1 MKYNEIEVAL
11 DNGHGMN
18 TPGKR
23 SPNGL
28 LREAAWTREVVKII
42 SDKLSQHGIKSFIV
56 TPELNDTSLSTRA
69 ARVNKR
75 VEENK
80 KKGISTILF
89 SVHLNAA
96 GNGTSWVNAT
106 GWECWTT
113 KGNTKSDILAECA
126 YDAASEILSGFNVK
140 MRTDNTDGDRDKENN
155 WTILYKSNCPCIL
168 TENMFMDN
176 KGDYEFLMS
185 PYGKDLIANVHVKT
199 VLNWCNLNK

>member
-1 MKYNEIEVAL
+1 
-11 DNGHGMN
+11 
-18 TPGKR
+18 
-23 SPNGL
+23 
-28 LREAAWTREVVKII
+28 
-42 SDKLSQHGIKSFIV
+42 LSQHGIKSFIV

-96 GNGTSWVNAT
+96 GNGKSWTNAT

-113 KGNTKSDILAECA
+113 KGKTKSDILAECA
-126 YDAASEILSGFNVK
+126 YDAASELLSGFNVK

-199 VLNWCNLNK
+199 VLNWCHLNT